1 MKATPAVGLLVALA
15 IAAVLGLAV
24 RAAIRGQGRDHVLAA
39 EADRGVVSDY
49 CRFVGEGRFAEAWE
63 RCLAAS
69 YRHEVPQERFVSAHE
84 KRRSEVGALTG
95 CRLLRADLTRNLFS
109 RTRELH
115 LLYELTYPGRVEREY
130 AKVNDADGSWRIEG
144 TYHLNAGETYDFLLW

>member
-1 MKATPAVGLLVALA
+1 MKTSPAVGLLVVLA
-15 IAAVLGLAV
+15 IAAVIGAV
-24 RAAIRGQGRDHVLAA
+24 VWAAIRGQGKDQLLAA
-39 EADRGVVSDY
+39 EADREVVSDY
-49 CRFVGEGRFAEAWE
+49 CRLVREGRFAEAWE
-63 RCLAAS
+63 MCLTAS
-69 YRHEVPQERFVSAHE
+69 YRDEVPREKFVSAHE
-84 KRRSEVGALTG
+84 KRRAETGSLTG

-109 RTRELH
+109 KSRELH

>member
-1 MKATPAVGLLVALA
+1 MKTTPAVGLLVALA
-15 IAAVLGLAV
+15 IAAVIGAV
-24 RAAIRGQGRDHVLAA
+24 VWAAIRGQGKDYALAE
-39 EADRGVVSDY
+39 EADRSVVAGY
-49 CRFVGEGRFAEAWE
+49 CRLVGEGRFAEAWE
-63 RCLAAS
+63 KCLTAS
-69 YRHEVPQERFVSAHE
+69 YRDEVTREKFVSAHE
-84 KRRSEVGALTG
+84 KRRAEAGTLAG

-115 LLYELTYPGRVEREY
+115 LLYELTYPGRVERQY